1 VADVWPMRALTGET
15 GNPDE
20 GIVQIITPASDLS
33 SVNDLECS
41 GKTRRAIYR
50 SDAARRR
57 K

>member
-1 VADVWPMRALTGET
+1 MADVWPMRALTGET